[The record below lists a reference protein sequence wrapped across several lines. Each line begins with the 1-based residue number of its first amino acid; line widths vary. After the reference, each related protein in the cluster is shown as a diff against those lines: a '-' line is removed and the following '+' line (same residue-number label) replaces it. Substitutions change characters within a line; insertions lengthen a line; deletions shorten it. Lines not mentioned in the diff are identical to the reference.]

1 MLDENG
7 FRRKTYDELLTE
19 MEEKARE
26 LFGANA
32 KTGPLNFLG
41 ILLRLFAWFLAITWQ
56 VLEKTYL
63 SAYVS
68 TAVGVQLDRLGKLVG
83 KRRGK
88 ASPAS
93 GTATFTGRAGKIIE
107 IGTEIRGTADTSPIY
122 QTLADLTL
130 DGSGN
135 GTVAIEALESG
146 TASNVGANVLTEL
159 VEPDMDIYTVTN
171 VTLINNG
178 LDGEDDFEYR
188 EQIEGVNNGGGI
200 ANIETEI
207 QNVTGV
213 RAATVFENDTMAVV
227 DGMNP
232 KSIKVIVLG
241 GSDEEVGEA
250 VLANKPGG
258 IETMG
263 AVVVNVPDSSGRLK
277 TVKFDRASEVA
288 VYVRVDIKRGDAFPA
303 DGKARVELQL
313 VRYIG
318 GTDASGQVYAG
329 LGMGDDV
336 VFSRLFGAV
345 YSVTGVEDVNIEVS
359 TNGTTW
365 SGGNITIDDAEVA
378 QTNSVRIEVIVHD

>member
-19 MEEKARE
+19 MEERARE
-26 LFGANA
+26 LFGADA

-41 ILLRLFAWFLAITWQ
+41 ILLRLFAWFLSITWQ

-68 TAVGVQLDRLGKLVG
+68 TAIGVQLDRLGKLVG

-88 ASPAS
+88 ARPAS
-93 GTATFTGRAGKIIE
+93 GTATFTGLPGKLIE
-107 IGTEIRGTADTSPIY
+107 IGTEIRGTADTSPVY

-130 DGSGN
+130 NGVGN
-135 GTVAIEALESG
+135 GTVAIESLESG

-159 VEPDMDIYTVTN
+159 VEPDTDIYTVTN
-171 VTLINNG
+171 PSLIING
-178 LDGEDDFEYR
+178 LDAEDDFEYR
-188 EQIEGVNNGGGI
+188 EQIESVNTGGGT

-232 KSIKVIVLG
+232 KSIKVVVLG
-241 GSDEEVGEA
+241 GSNEEVGQA

-263 AVVVNVPDSSGRLK
+263 AVVVNVTDSSGRLK
-277 TVKFDRASEVA
+277 TVKFDRASEVT
-288 VYVRVDIKRGDAFPA
+288 VHVRVDIKRGDAFPA
-303 DGKARVELQL
+303 DGMERVELQL
-313 VRYIG
+313 IRYIG
-318 GTDASGQVYAG
+318 GSDATGQVYAG

-336 VFSRLFGAV
+336 IFSRLIGAV
-345 YSVTGVEDVNIEVS
+345 YSVTGVEDLSIEVS

-365 SGGNITIDDAEVA
+365 TAGNITINDAEVA
-378 QTNSVRIEVIVHD
+378 QTDNVLIGVTVHD

>member
-26 LFGANA
+26 LFGADA

-41 ILLRLFAWFLAITWQ
+41 ILLRLFAWFLSTTWQ

-68 TAVGVQLDRLGKLVG
+68 TANGVQLDRLGKLVG

-88 ASPAS
+88 AIPAS
-93 GTATFTGRAGKIIE
+93 GTAVFTGFPGKLIE

-130 DGSGN
+130 DVAGN
-135 GTVAIEALESG
+135 GTVAIESLESG

-159 VEPDMDIYTVTN
+159 AEPDTDIYTVTN
-171 VTLINNG
+171 ADIINNG
-178 LDGEDDFEYR
+178 LDAEDDFEYR
-188 EQIEGVNNGGGI
+188 QQVEGVTNGGGI
-200 ANIETEI
+200 ANIETEV

-241 GSDEEVGEA
+241 GSDENVGQA

-263 AVVVNVPDSSGRLK
+263 AIEVDVSDSSGRLK
-277 TVKFDRASEVA
+277 TVKFDRATEIPLHI
-288 VYVRVDIKRGDAFPA
+288 RVDITRGDAFPA
-303 DGKARVELQL
+303 DGMSRVKLQL
-313 VRYIG
+313 IRYVG
-318 GTDASGQVYAG
+318 GTDVSGQVYAG

-345 YSVTGVEDVNIEVS
+345 YSVTGVEDVSIEVS
-359 TNGTTW
+359 TNGMTW
-365 SGGNITIDDAEVA
+365 TAGNITIDNDEVA
-378 QTNSVRIEVIVHD
+378 QTDSILVEVTVHD